1 MEKIMIMMSEKNYA
15 SKNCI
20 KVEKIINTIATQT
33 ISIEELAQKLVSGH
47 IVRPG
52 ILKGGN
58 SSANWVGQQSRCSF
72 HAHLTMIFL
81 KKI

>member
-33 ISIEELAQKLVSGH
+33 ISIEELAQKLV
-47 IVRPG
+47 RA
-52 ILKGGN
+52 ILCD
-58 SSANWVGQQSRCSF
+58 QEY
-72 HAHLTMIFL
+72 
-81 KKI
+81 